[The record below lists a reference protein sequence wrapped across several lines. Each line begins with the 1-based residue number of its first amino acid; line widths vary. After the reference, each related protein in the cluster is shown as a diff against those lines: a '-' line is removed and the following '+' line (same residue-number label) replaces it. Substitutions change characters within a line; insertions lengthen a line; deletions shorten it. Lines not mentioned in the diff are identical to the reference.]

1 MTSDRLKLA
10 MGQIVSARDYLKTL
24 LGDFSDAEMFVI
36 PAGCSSHLAWQIGHL
51 AMAQYGLCLFR
62 IRGRAELDLEL
73 MPSYFRKQFSR
84 GSVPN
89 PDPAANP
96 SVEQIREVFERVY
109 QQVLA
114 ELPSVVDA
122 QLDDPVESPYAATA
136 TKLGSLLFSAH
147 HEMLHAGQIGM
158 LRRMLGKT
166 PVR

>member
-1 MTSDRLKLA
+1 MASDRLKLA
-10 MGQIVSARDYLKTL
+10 LAQIVSARDYLQTL
-24 LGDFSDAEMFVI
+24 LGDFSAAEMFVV
-36 PAGCSSHLAWQIGHL
+36 PPGCNSHLAWQIGHL

-96 SVEQIREVFERVY
+96 SSELIREVFDRVY
-109 QQVLA
+109 QQVLT
-114 ELPSVVDA
+114 ELPTIEDSS
-122 QLDDPVESPYAATA
+122 LDDAVESPYAATA

-158 LRRMLGKT
+158 LRRLLGKS